1 MNVRINAIDYSVENA
16 STVFEAAS
24 EAGVVAREHIAA
36 KVNGVVSAM
45 SAPVKEGD
53 EIILLTFAD
62 EEGKKVYRHTASHI
76 LAQAVKR
83 LYPETKLTIGPAV
96 DNGYYYDFGA
106 NGIYDPEKNGYAGG
120 KDGAI
125 FGDKYYKDGVLMKDT
140 PYTKDGATVV
150 GEEIAVP
157 AFDGSDIVNVNGWT
171 HKESQNAGRY
181 HTYRATNIPV
191 EALASGIKVEAS
203 YNGGAWLDFGSYSIE
218 GFALMAENANKIE
231 PCDYYA
237 SRYDAAKAL
246 LFYVK
251 MIQARYGK

>member
-1 MNVRINAIDYSVENA
+1 MPNLAWGDVWFAGAAGDAPGFKPAGDMPSSAQTAFDTMILSNYD
-16 STVFEAAS
+16 TVG
-24 EAGVVAREHIAA
+24 AGTKYHA
-36 KVNGVVSAM
+36 NGTMEFGMYNSSLNIKANPYMVF
-45 SAPVKEGD
+45 
-53 EIILLTFAD
+53 TFAFLG
-62 EEGKKVYRHTASHI
+62 EYKENR
-76 LAQAVKR
+76 
-83 LYPETKLTIGPAV
+83 
-96 DNGYYYDFGA
+96 
-106 NGIYDPEKNGYAGG
+106 
-120 KDGAI
+120 
-125 FGDKYYKDGVLMKDT
+125 DKIKIRFT
-140 PYTKDGATVV
+140 YTKDGATVV